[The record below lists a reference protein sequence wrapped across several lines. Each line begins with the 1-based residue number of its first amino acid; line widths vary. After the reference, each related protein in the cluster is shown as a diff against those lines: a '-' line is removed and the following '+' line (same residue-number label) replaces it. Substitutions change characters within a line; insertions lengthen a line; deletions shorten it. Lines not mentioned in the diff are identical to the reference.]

1 MNAYSPNP
9 IASQLVLRVL
19 DGRQAGAEY
28 RLGNAMVVSI
38 GYAFGHDIV
47 LRAPTT
53 QGVSLTIETG
63 GAVPLLRVV
72 QGTVMMLARPVGAG
86 ECAQLPL
93 YVPVSMGA
101 LNFAIGD
108 PESDRWIEANTL
120 SDAPVLTSGAQVE
133 NAGQADEARVPIIA
147 GTADLQRKFNGG
159 VQFFQHRFRPIANA
173 VAMERRW
180 PVYAIIVATL
190 LLAILLYGPTNRFIS
205 DSFSSPVAAEK
216 MLKESGFADV
226 TVSKN
231 SDGRLLVKGLVRN
244 DAQLVKIRNLIADQL
259 SGAVIDVNTMD
270 GVAAGISDMLAAQ
283 GIDAEARPGRGR
295 TLKIDSEYLPGDRQ
309 DEIAA
314 QIRKD
319 VPMLQRI
326 FFTTNPN
333 RGEPVLQYFFASD
346 TYGIASFV
354 DGDPAYISTADGTK
368 WFKGAAVPTGHVIID
383 IGNGR
388 VRFEREGKI
397 EELSFGASDAE
408 NVPTDAAQGAQKIE
422 QIATQN

>member
-1 MNAYSPNP
+1 MRKVVYPGTFDP
-9 IASQLVLRVL
+9 ITNGHIDLVER
-19 DGRQAGAEY
+19 AC
-28 RLGNAMVVSI
+28 RL
-38 GYAFGHDIV
+38 FD
-47 LRAPTT
+47 
-53 QGVSLTIETG
+53 
-63 GAVPLLRVV
+63 RVV
-72 QGTVMMLARPVGAG
+72 VAIAASNRKNPLFTMEERVALAQETLAHLPNVEVVG
-86 ECAQLPL
+86 
-93 YVPVSMGA
+93 
-101 LNFAIGD
+101 FD
-108 PESDRWIEANTL
+108 
-120 SDAPVLTSGAQVE
+120 
-133 NAGQADEARVPIIA
+133 
-147 GTADLQRKFNGG
+147 
-159 VQFFQHRFRPIANA
+159 
-173 VAMERRW
+173 
-180 PVYAIIVATL
+180 
-190 LLAILLYGPTNRFIS
+190 ILLVDT
-205 DSFSSPVAAEK
+205 
-216 MLKESGFADV
+216 
-226 TVSKN
+226 
-231 SDGRLLVKGLVRN
+231 
-244 DAQLVKIRNLIADQL
+244 
-259 SGAVIDVNTMD
+259 
-270 GVAAGISDMLAAQ
+270 AAGISDMLAAQ